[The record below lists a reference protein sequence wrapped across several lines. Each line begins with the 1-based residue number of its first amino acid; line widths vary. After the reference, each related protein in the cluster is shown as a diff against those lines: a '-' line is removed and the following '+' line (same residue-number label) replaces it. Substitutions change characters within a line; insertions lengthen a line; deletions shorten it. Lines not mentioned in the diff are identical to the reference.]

1 MKMSQVRVPTD
12 REWTADALIKALQGV
27 SGDTK
32 LIFGTST
39 KTAAAT
45 GTCWCGCGAPTA
57 KKFAPGH
64 DARFH
69 GLAKKVA
76 RGQAHRPASFVSPEA
91 EADFE
96 VWVERTRREDA
107 TKVIASPIATIA
119 PVLRPAAV
127 IKSIEPTVE
136 EPAEGAGA
144 EALIATMEAGE

>member
-1 MKMSQVRVPTD
+1 MSQVRVPTD
-12 REWTADALIKALQGV
+12 REWTAETLIKALQGV

-32 LIFGTST
+32 LIFGAST
-39 KTAAAT
+39 KATATAT
-45 GTCWCGCGAPTA
+45 GTCWCGCGTPTT

-64 DARFH
+64 DAKFH

-107 TKVIASPIATIA
+107 TKQVLTPAIQ
-119 PVLRPAAV
+119 VLRPAAV
-127 IKSIEPTVE
+127 IKSVEPIE
-136 EPAEGAGA
+136 EPAEGAEV
-144 EALIATMEAGE
+144 EAVIATMEALGE